1 MLDIIK
7 MSKEHPGITVSVT
20 VSDLMSANARL
31 LANAKTE
38 LFKAVKDEV
47 GEVLLTKEV
56 VMAKLAVSDSTLWRW
71 KKSGYLVPVNV
82 GGQSRYRS
90 SDILSIMDG
99 KR

>member
-1 MLDIIK
+1 

>member
-1 MLDIIK
+1 

-20 VSDLMSANARL
+20 VGDLMSANARL

-38 LFKAVKDEV
+38 LFKSVKDEV
-47 GEVLLTKEV
+47 GDVLLTKEV

-90 SDILSIMDG
+90 SDILSIMEG